1 MCGALSA
8 SREAFE
14 MSERSS
20 RKRPAQKSND
30 KPREVSKKESF
41 KSTGYDAVDA
51 QLKNAQSIIIYSS
64 LF

>member
-14 MSERSS
+14 ISERSS
-20 RKRPAQKSND
+20 RKRPIQKPKD
-30 KPREVSKKESF
+30 EPKKESF
-41 KSTGYDAVDA
+41 KSSGYDAVDA
-51 QLKNAQSIIIYSS
+51 QLKTAQSIIIYSS